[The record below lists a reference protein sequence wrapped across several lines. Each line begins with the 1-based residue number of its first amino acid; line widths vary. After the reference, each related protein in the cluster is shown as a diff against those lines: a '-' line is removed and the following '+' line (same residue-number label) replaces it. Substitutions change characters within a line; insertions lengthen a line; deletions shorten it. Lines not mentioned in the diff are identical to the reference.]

1 MTPNTTLT
9 EQRPTMITYIL
20 IIILFRRKNL
30 KTPKTN
36 GVPLSQAKL
45 FTMKC
50 YRFSRRRKNYLFGL
64 SDYKKSRRKSDYM
77 INTGRSKML
86 DSGFFE
92 NEVWGALHKAWKGY
106 VIAKNKD
113 EYDKMLH
120 YADIVQESQY
130 DLRLKV
136 SSFHNIGNSLRAAQI
151 VQENKSNSDYN
162 QSDDRSNQK
171 QVSEEE
177 IDHRYEQ
184 EKFTDEYSKDFR
196 DDYNKADKFT
206 NDNAYSEYFTDD
218 HH

>member
-1 MTPNTTLT
+1 MKKFKNSKIKWSTNT
-9 EQRPTMITYIL
+9 
-20 IIILFRRKNL
+20 
-30 KTPKTN
+30 
-36 GVPLSQAKL
+36 QAKL
-45 FTMKC
+45 
-50 YRFSRRRKNYLFGL
+50 YNEIHRLSRGRKDYLYDL
-64 SDYKKSRRKSDYM
+64 SDYKKSRRESDYM

-86 DSGFFE
+86 DSASLRMRFGCITQGLE
-92 NEVWGALHKAWKGY
+92 RY

-120 YADIVQESQY
+120 YADIIQESQY

-177 IDHRYEQ
+177 VDHQYEQ

-206 NDNAYSEYFTDD
+206 DDNAYSEYFTDD